1 MPTAYSQDGSR
12 DSLSLEDSGGDAV
25 YLCLYLLSGST
36 EQTKGAVSASGGKGL
51 LASVPLPGAKSNGCS
66 FSSVSLAG
74 GKRTPVQAGAFAFES
89 SVWTKEHFHLFM
101 P

>member
-1 MPTAYSQDGSR
+1 MPTAYIQDGSR
-12 DSLSLEDSGGDAV
+12 DSLSLEDSAGDAV

-36 EQTKGAVSASGGKGL
+36 VQTKGTVNSSGRKGL
-51 LASVPLPGAKSNGCS
+51 LASVLLPGAKSNGCS

-74 GKRTPVQAGAFAFES
+74 GKGTPIHAGDFAFES